1 MKTTQFI
8 LNAFTLFILVSL
20 SGCNSNKKSSPVEIP
35 LVSNETLED
44 EVWQMEELYWKYVGD
59 ADTLA
64 YKKLWHEDFIG
75 YPGFGDGTADKSG
88 IAVWI
93 PKLHADKNLTFS
105 YALYKKEVNAIE
117 GVVMA
122 FYDAD
127 EIWTNQESEEVRR
140 ERTKFTHTWKKFGD
154 TWLILGGMA
163 GDKEIE

>member
-1 MKTTQFI
+1 MKSTQFAI
-8 LNAFTLFILVSL
+8 SAIALFILVSL
-20 SGCNSNKKSSPVEIP
+20 SGCNANKESSPAETPV
-35 LVSNETLED
+35 VSNETLED
-44 EVWQMEELYWKYVGD
+44 EVWHMEELYWKYVQE
-59 ADTLA
+59 ADTMS

-75 YPGFGDGTADKSG
+75 YPSFGDGTANKSG

-93 PKLHADKNLTFS
+93 PKLHEDKNLAFS
-105 YALYKKEVNAIE
+105 YALYKKDVNAIE

-122 FYDAD
+122 YYDAD

-140 ERTKFTHTWKKFGD
+140 VRTKFTHTWKKFGD